1 MGENRVGGEHV
12 SSGVMTTGAGSGS
25 VAAADGSTIWWKTA
39 LDGSITATGS
49 EGRVMVIT
57 PSSPQGAGI
66 SVGQLAFSAGDAGEY
81 LKLTCSTEMLDGV
94 VSVEVVGGG
103 SQLTTT
109 ITASGST
116 TGTAAVSGNFGAH
129 GVNWNMPI
137 DLAKDPASAFASIPG
152 FQSGAFD
159 SLFEKAAYFGPVCAA
174 LVGPV
179 HHPPVVRSPLGPRH
193 LAGDASAA
201 VTGPTSGIDG
211 EVAAKGAHPATAASP
226 GTAASLRTVAH
237 ATTAHPATTA
247 SPATTAPS
255 TPKPRTILDEEG
267 WGEFLGKAFIAGLG
281 AVAVTVVTVG
291 TGGLDLAV
299 GAAVFTAGAD
309 VSMATDDIHLYATS
323 TSGSSGDGAG
333 SGSESSGGDD
343 GTGGP
348 HTDGGTVSGGMGDTG
363 TPDGGTSTPD
373 VGTGTPDGGTSTP
386 DGGTST
392 PDGGGAGCFA
402 AGTPVLIDGHRAR
415 AIEDVGP
422 DDLVASRDEV
432 SRADG
437 SRRVVRLSTHQS
449 KPTIDLQLESGE
461 KIRTTSVHRVFTV
474 EQGVVNVG
482 SLRVGDHVETLSSGP
497 QAIVAITP
505 GESATV
511 HNLTIAD
518 YHTYFVGMAGMWV
531 HNDKD

>member
-1 MGENRVGGEHV
+1 MGENRVSGEHV

-39 LDGSITATGS
+39 PDGSITATGS

-57 PSSPQGAGI
+57 PSSPKGAGI
-66 SVGQLAFSAGDAGEY
+66 SVGQLAFSADDAGEY
-81 LKLTCSTEMLDGV
+81 LKLTCSTEMIDGV

-129 GVNWNMPI
+129 GVDWSMPI
-137 DLAKDPASAFASIPG
+137 DLAKDPASAFAAIPG

-159 SLFEKAAYFGPVCAA
+159 SLLEKAAYFGPVCAA

-226 GTAASLRTVAH
+226 GTAAH

-267 WGEFLGKAFIAGLG
+267 WGEFLGKAFVWGVAG
-281 AVAVTVVTVG
+281 VAVYVATTA
-291 TGGLDLAV
+291 TGGLDLVV
-299 GAAVFTAGAD
+299 GAAVFGAGAD
-309 VSMATDDIHLYATS
+309 ASMISDDIHLYATS
-323 TSGSSGDGAG
+323 TSGSAGAG
-333 SGSESSGGDD
+333 AGSESSGGDD
-343 GTGGP
+343 GTTGGAP
-348 HTDGGTVSGGMGDTG
+348 TDGGTS
-363 TPDGGTSTPD
+363 
-373 VGTGTPDGGTSTP
+373 TPDGGTSTP

-392 PDGGGAGCFA
+392 PDGGTSTPDEGTSTPDGGEGSSSGPGDGGGAGCFA
-402 AGTPVLIDGHRAR
+402 AGTPVLIDSHRAR

-432 SRADG
+432 SRTDG

-497 QAIVAITP
+497 QAIVALTP

-518 YHTYFVGMAGMWV
+518 YHTYFVGKAGMWV